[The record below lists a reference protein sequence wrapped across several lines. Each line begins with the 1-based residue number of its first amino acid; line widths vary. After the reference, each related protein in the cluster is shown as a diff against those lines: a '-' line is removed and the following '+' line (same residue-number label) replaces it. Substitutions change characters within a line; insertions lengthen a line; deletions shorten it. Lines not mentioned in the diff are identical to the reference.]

1 MALQKKIDEF
11 QFVEEVGNNRIT
23 SVKERLQS
31 MGDAEDRMLLIME
44 ILVDTQP
51 IPDVGDYYTFI
62 YNAKTSGIEY
72 DQHPLIA
79 CLEIYKW
86 GFKGLNYHWGQV
98 RNYTWEEVPGFLH
111 VVRNS
116 ELQDLRD
123 IGYAYFISKPINK

>member
-1 MALQKKIDEF
+1 MALQKKVDEF

-62 YNAKTSGIEY
+62 YNAKTPGIKY
-72 DQHPLIA
+72 YQHPLIA

>member
-1 MALQKKIDEF
+1 MALQKKVDEF

-62 YNAKTSGIEY
+62 YNAKTPGIEY

-86 GFKGLNYHWGQV
+86 GFK
-98 RNYTWEEVPGFLH
+98 
-111 VVRNS
+111 
-116 ELQDLRD
+116 D
-123 IGYAYFISKPINK
+123 

>member
-62 YNAKTSGIEY
+62 YNAKTPGIEY

>member
-44 ILVDTQP
+44 ILVDTQA

-62 YNAKTSGIEY
+62 YNAKTPGIKY

>member
-1 MALQKKIDEF
+1 
-11 QFVEEVGNNRIT
+11 
-23 SVKERLQS
+23 
-31 MGDAEDRMLLIME
+31 ME

-62 YNAKTSGIEY
+62 YNAKTPGIEY

>member
-62 YNAKTSGIEY
+62 YNAKTPGIEY

-116 ELQDLRD
+116 ELQNLRD

>member
-1 MALQKKIDEF
+1 MALQKKVDEF
-11 QFVEEVGNNRIT
+11 QFEEEVGSNRIA

-31 MGDAEDRMLLIME
+31 MSDAEDRMILITE
-44 ILVDTQP
+44 ILTDTQP

-62 YNAKTSGIEY
+62 YNAKTEGLEY

-79 CLEIYKW
+79 CLEVQRW
-86 GFKGLNYHWGQV
+86 GFRGLNYHWGKV
-98 RNYTWEEVPGFLH
+98 RNYTWEEIPGFLH

-123 IGYAYFISKPINK
+123 IGYAYFIKNP

>member
-1 MALQKKIDEF
+1 MALQKKVDEF

-62 YNAKTSGIEY
+62 YNAKTPGIEY

>member
-1 MALQKKIDEF
+1 MALQKKVDEF
-11 QFVEEVGNNRIT
+11 QFEEEVGSNRIA

-31 MGDAEDRMLLIME
+31 MTEAEDRMILISE
-44 ILVDTQP
+44 ILTDTQP

-62 YNAKTSGIEY
+62 YNAKTEGIEY

-79 CLEIYKW
+79 CLEVQRW
-86 GFKGLNYHWGQV
+86 GFRGLNYHWGKV
-98 RNYTWEEVPGFLH
+98 RNYTWEEIPGLLH

-123 IGYAYFISKPINK
+123 IGYAYFIKNP